1 VPRDREYEEA
11 FLDQAERKSGLMGLG
26 FPEQVL
32 ERLDRVGARHGNRFE
47 SMGLRRLVAEIRE
60 EGLDVGGW
68 SALAGQVALRSHELD
83 VDQRLEVAMLLEG
96 IAAYGVRVERLVRR
110 LVELVTE

>member
-1 VPRDREYEEA
+1 MARDGEYERQ
-11 FLDQAERKSGLMGLG
+11 FLDLAERRSGLMGLG

-60 EGLDVGGW
+60 EGLDLGGW
-68 SALAGQVALRSHELD
+68 SVLAGQVVLHSEELD
-83 VDQRLEVAMLLEG
+83 PDVRLELAQLLEHV
-96 IAAYGVRVERLVRR
+96 AAYGVRVEQLVRR
-110 LVELVTE
+110 LVELVSE